1 MSTDK
6 PHRPVGGPVEAW
18 LVVLGVL
25 TIAGS
30 NLVFWRIDYPPLID
44 WANHLARHAIQCAED
59 PLAGIGRYYEYHFA
73 WVPNLTSELV
83 HRLPI
88 ACRSVMTTQKVLIQ
102 FATTGLLLATI
113 LLHASIWRRWSV
125 WPLLSSFGMFHMA
138 FAYGFENYILALPP
152 MLLALSVWF
161 WRRQRGAFGRLLPMI
176 PVVAIIFILHL
187 YAFMFLFGMI
197 GLLELQRWWSRG
209 RNWPEFGRVALLML
223 LIVAGPAAHLAS
235 VIQVTAGVDIGEI
248 EFGSPSG
255 WLGVVL
261 SPFGPLGVAILNEEV
276 FKATWI
282 QFFAVVAVF
291 VGFRF
296 LRPPLT
302 MNPVGRLAVVG
313 MLIAALMMPTTLGA
327 VHYTDIR
334 FPVALF
340 CVLIALS
347 DIRFSRI
354 GAFVFVVA
362 VSGASVAR
370 VSWLETYWSNHD
382 HQVRELLS
390 LSDVLS
396 GDHRILVAR
405 TADPIEVLLH
415 SHSAAHLSRVTGA
428 FIPDIF
434 SSHNSLSARP
444 EFALRDAYQSFPQPV
459 SRLIEEVKS
468 PRPAVRGQVPDGSL
482 YWADWTKF
490 YTHVLVFSRQGE
502 SVPEIPELGRVVER
516 GSFFALF
523 ETKGSF

>member
-1 MSTDK
+1 
-6 PHRPVGGPVEAW
+6 
-18 LVVLGVL
+18 
-25 TIAGS
+25 
-30 NLVFWRIDYPPLID
+30 
-44 WANHLARHAIQCAED
+44 
-59 PLAGIGRYYEYHFA
+59 
-73 WVPNLTSELV
+73 
-83 HRLPI
+83 
-88 ACRSVMTTQKVLIQ
+88 
-102 FATTGLLLATI
+102 
-113 LLHASIWRRWSV
+113 
-125 WPLLSSFGMFHMA
+125 
-138 FAYGFENYILALPP
+138 
-152 MLLALSVWF
+152 
-161 WRRQRGAFGRLLPMI
+161 
-176 PVVAIIFILHL
+176 
-187 YAFMFLFGMI
+187 
-197 GLLELQRWWSRG
+197 
-209 RNWPEFGRVALLML
+209 
-223 LIVAGPAAHLAS
+223 
-235 VIQVTAGVDIGEI
+235 
-248 EFGSPSG
+248 
-255 WLGVVL
+255 
-261 SPFGPLGVAILNEEV
+261 
-276 FKATWI
+276 
-282 QFFAVVAVF
+282 
-291 VGFRF
+291 
-296 LRPPLT
+296 

-354 GAFVFVVA
+354 GAFVFVLA

-434 SSHNSLSARP
+434 SSPNSLSARP